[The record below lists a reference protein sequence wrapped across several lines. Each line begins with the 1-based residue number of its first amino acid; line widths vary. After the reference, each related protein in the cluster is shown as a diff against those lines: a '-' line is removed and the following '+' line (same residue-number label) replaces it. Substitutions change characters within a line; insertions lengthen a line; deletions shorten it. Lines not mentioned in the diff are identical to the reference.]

1 MIKVS
6 KLLKILVFFCELQQT
21 KKRTIEISRYNCLR
35 KLIDMFAVVPKNNCP
50 HLVLGSSVLS
60 PESWSLTVNA
70 LELDFDSLRCTSC
83 SDATE
88 NWICLAC
95 KSICCSRYVLGHS
108 FDHFLNTSHPI
119 AMSLSDL
126 SVWCYFCES
135 YIKDPN
141 LQSAKVSY
149 RLTELLLTYMQIL
162 L

>member
-1 MIKVS
+1 MCEVQVQ
-6 KLLKILVFFCELQQT
+6 LKYQDL
-21 KKRTIEISRYNCLR
+21 
-35 KLIDMFAVVPKNNCP
+35 KLITEVRMFAVVPKNNCP

-108 FDHFLNTSHPI
+108 FDHFLCNGHPI